1 MISVMLTPNEERK
14 AMSGLGIMR
23 EVTENERK
31 NFHRDGAV
39 HLKGVLGSEWN
50 DILEEGLEYSQSNPD
65 GMSAGVDMPL
75 RIDQFPASHSPMLAK
90 LMAES
95 PVAEIV
101 GSVMQVPVRF
111 YMDQMFYKPAGEIS
125 QSAWHQDTCYYNVEG
140 HQLVRAWI
148 CADPAPRE
156 VSLEV
161 VRGSHLWN
169 ITYRPPVG
177 MDPESDPEAAHQLEE
192 DFASGKVLIG
202 KEAHEQWTYFDSFM
216 DPSLPSLPEIDRYRD
231 SFEILGWDYSPGD
244 VILFHGNILHSA
256 RGGSMLPHP
265 RRAHA
270 SLWAGPDVRY
280 IRRRSQSIPD
290 PIALYEEKPRDGQP
304 LSDFPNVFPIA
315 WEPAFQKKM

>member
-1 MISVMLTPNEERK
+1 
-14 AMSGLGIMR
+14 MSGLGIMR

-31 NFHRDGAV
+31 KFHRDGAV

-95 PVAEIV
+95 PIAEIV

-216 DPSLPSLPEIDRYRD
+216 DPSLPSLPEIDRFRD

-256 RGGSMLPHP
+256 RGGSTLPHP

-290 PIALYEEKPRDGQP
+290 PIALYDEKPRDGQP
-304 LSDFPNVFPIA
+304 LSDFPNVFPIV
-315 WEPAFQKKM
+315 WEPAL

>member
-177 MDPESDPEAAHQLEE
+177 MNPESDPEAAHQWEE

-256 RGGSMLPHP
+256 RGGSILPHP

-290 PIALYEEKPRDGQP
+290 PIALYDETPRDGQP
-304 LSDFPNVFPIA
+304 LSDFPNVFPIV
-315 WEPAFQKKM
+315 WEPAL

>member
-1 MISVMLTPNEERK
+1 
-14 AMSGLGIMR
+14 MR
-23 EVTENERK
+23 EVTQNERK

>member
-14 AMSGLGIMR
+14 LMSGLGIIR
-23 EVTENERK
+23 EVTEYERK

-50 DILEEGLEYSQSNPD
+50 DILEEGLEFSQSNPD

-177 MDPESDPEAAHQLEE
+177 MDPDSDPEAAHQLEE

-256 RGGSMLPHP
+256 RGGSTLPHP

-290 PIALYEEKPRDGQP
+290 PIALYDEKPRDGQP

-315 WEPAFQKKM
+315 WEPAL

>member
-1 MISVMLTPNEERK
+1 
-14 AMSGLGIMR
+14 
-23 EVTENERK
+23 
-31 NFHRDGAV
+31 
-39 HLKGVLGSEWN
+39 
-50 DILEEGLEYSQSNPD
+50 
-65 GMSAGVDMPL
+65 MPL

-256 RGGSMLPHP
+256 RGGAMLPHP

-315 WEPAFQKKM
+315 WEPAL

>member
-31 NFHRDGAV
+31 KFHRDGAV

-95 PVAEIV
+95 PIAEIV

-177 MDPESDPEAAHQLEE
+177 MDPDSDPEAAHQLEE

-216 DPSLPSLPEIDRYRD
+216 DPSLPSLPEIDRFRD

-256 RGGSMLPHP
+256 RGGSTLPHP

-290 PIALYEEKPRDGQP
+290 PIALYDEKPRDGQP
-304 LSDFPNVFPIA
+304 LSDFPNVFPIV
-315 WEPAFQKKM
+315 WEPAL

>member
-1 MISVMLTPNEERK
+1 
-14 AMSGLGIMR
+14 MSGLGIMR

-177 MDPESDPEAAHQLEE
+177 MDPDSDPEAAHQLEE

-202 KEAHEQWTYFDSFM
+202 KDAHEQWTYFDSFM
-216 DPSLPSLPEIDRYRD
+216 DPSLPSLPEIDRFRD

-256 RGGSMLPHP
+256 RGGSTLPHP

-290 PIALYEEKPRDGQP
+290 PIALYDEKPRDGQP
-304 LSDFPNVFPIA
+304 LSDFPNVFPIV
-315 WEPAFQKKM
+315 WEPAL

>member
-290 PIALYEEKPRDGQP
+290 PIALYDEKPRDGQP

-315 WEPAFQKKM
+315 WEPAL

>member
-23 EVTENERK
+23 EVTQNERK

-290 PIALYEEKPRDGQP
+290 PIALYDEKPRDGQP

-315 WEPAFQKKM
+315 WEPAL

>member
-1 MISVMLTPNEERK
+1 
-14 AMSGLGIMR
+14 MSGLGIMR

-90 LMAES
+90 LMSES

-177 MDPESDPEAAHQLEE
+177 MDPDSDPEAAHQLEE

-256 RGGSMLPHP
+256 RGGSTLPHP

-290 PIALYEEKPRDGQP
+290 PIALYDEKPRDGQP

-315 WEPAFQKKM
+315 WEPAL

>member
-1 MISVMLTPNEERK
+1 
-14 AMSGLGIMR
+14 MR
-23 EVTENERK
+23 EVTQNERK

-202 KEAHEQWTYFDSFM
+202 KEAYEQWTYFDSFM

-315 WEPAFQKKM
+315 WEPAL

>member
-1 MISVMLTPNEERK
+1 
-14 AMSGLGIMR
+14 MR

-290 PIALYEEKPRDGQP
+290 PIALYDEKPRDGQP

-315 WEPAFQKKM
+315 WEPAL

>member
-1 MISVMLTPNEERK
+1 
-14 AMSGLGIMR
+14 MR

-315 WEPAFQKKM
+315 WEPAL

>member
-1 MISVMLTPNEERK
+1 
-14 AMSGLGIMR
+14 MSGLGIMR

-31 NFHRDGAV
+31 KFHRDGAV

-95 PVAEIV
+95 PIAEIV

-177 MDPESDPEAAHQLEE
+177 MDPDSDPEAAHQLEE

-216 DPSLPSLPEIDRYRD
+216 DPSLPSLPEIDRFRD

-256 RGGSMLPHP
+256 RGGSTLPHP

-290 PIALYEEKPRDGQP
+290 PIALYDEKPRDGQP

-315 WEPAFQKKM
+315 WEPAL

>member
-177 MDPESDPEAAHQLEE
+177 MDPDSDPEAAHQLEE

-256 RGGSMLPHP
+256 RGGSTLPHP

-290 PIALYEEKPRDGQP
+290 PIALYDEKPRDGQP
-304 LSDFPNVFPIA
+304 LSDFPNVFPIV
-315 WEPAFQKKM
+315 WEPAL

>member
-95 PVAEIV
+95 PIAEIV

-177 MDPESDPEAAHQLEE
+177 MDPDSDPEAAHQLEE

-256 RGGSMLPHP
+256 RGGSTLPHP

-290 PIALYEEKPRDGQP
+290 PIALYDEKPRDGQP
-304 LSDFPNVFPIA
+304 LSDFPNVFPIV
-315 WEPAFQKKM
+315 WEPAL

>member
-256 RGGSMLPHP
+256 RGCAMLPHP

-315 WEPAFQKKM
+315 WEPAL

>member
-1 MISVMLTPNEERK
+1 
-14 AMSGLGIMR
+14 MR

-290 PIALYEEKPRDGQP
+290 PIALYDEKPRDGQR

-315 WEPAFQKKM
+315 WEPAL

>member
-23 EVTENERK
+23 EVTQNERK

-202 KEAHEQWTYFDSFM
+202 KEAYEQWTYFDSFM

-315 WEPAFQKKM
+315 WEPAL

>member
-1 MISVMLTPNEERK
+1 
-14 AMSGLGIMR
+14 MR
-23 EVTENERK
+23 EVTQNERN

-177 MDPESDPEAAHQLEE
+177 MDPDSDPEAAHQLEE

-256 RGGSMLPHP
+256 RGGSTLPHP

-290 PIALYEEKPRDGQP
+290 PIALYDEKPRDGQP

-315 WEPAFQKKM
+315 WEPAL

>member
-177 MDPESDPEAAHQLEE
+177 MDPDSDPEAAHQLEE

-216 DPSLPSLPEIDRYRD
+216 DPSLPSLPEIDRFRD

-256 RGGSMLPHP
+256 RGGSTLPHP

-290 PIALYEEKPRDGQP
+290 PIALYDEKPRDGQP
-304 LSDFPNVFPIA
+304 LSDFPNVFPIV
-315 WEPAFQKKM
+315 WEPAL

>member
-1 MISVMLTPNEERK
+1 
-14 AMSGLGIMR
+14 MSGLGIMR

-31 NFHRDGAV
+31 KFHRDGAV

-95 PVAEIV
+95 PIAEIV

-177 MDPESDPEAAHQLEE
+177 MDPDSDPEAAHQLEE

-216 DPSLPSLPEIDRYRD
+216 DPSLPSLPEIDRFRD

-256 RGGSMLPHP
+256 RGGSTLPHP

-290 PIALYEEKPRDGQP
+290 PIALYDEKPRDGQP
-304 LSDFPNVFPIA
+304 LSDFPNVFPIV
-315 WEPAFQKKM
+315 WEPAL